1 MSLLLGLVSLKPRS
15 IRGDENRRQKP
26 GKTRNKP
33 GVRAEPGNRIEDGNG
48 RRRITDEQN
57 DGWLKNGCCQTGI
70 RPRIFFVCDIFDAA
84 PKDDLGSM
92 EHPIFFRSLPSRT
105 AGSCSMPITGYPSR

>member
-57 DGWLKNGCCQTGI
+57 DGWLKNGLLPDRHPTED
-70 RPRIFFVCDIFDAA
+70 FFC
-84 PKDDLGSM
+84 LR
-92 EHPIFFRSLPSRT
+92 HFRCR
-105 AGSCSMPITGYPSR
+105 AQG